1 MGYLP
6 LPIVVDD
13 GTAQITA
20 FGLNIRGRRRLK
32 PAIAGTGGQYRNL
45 PHHATLL
52 AAVMGVPALFR
63 FLQSKYPRIVEAVE
77 EEEAPPNTD
86 LDGNTTSANVDI
98 LTPNPN
104 GTEFDNLYLDMNGI
118 VHPCTHPEGKP
129 APESEEEMMVEV
141 FKYTERVVNM
151 VRPRRLL
158 FMAIDGVAPRAKM
171 NQQRSR
177 RFRSCQDAAIAAEEL
192 KSAIAEWEAMG
203 KVVSDDI
210 KNKKSWDQNAIT
222 PGTPFMALLA
232 ASLRYWVVQK
242 MNTDPGWKNLQVIIS
257 DASVPGEGEHKIM
270 DWIRRQRVAPGYD
283 PNTQHVIYGLDADL
297 IMLAL
302 ATHEPHFRVLR
313 EDVFDQAKKPACHQC
328 GGLDHRAAD
337 CTIFKKFRLDRSSE
351 PAKVNGALQER
362 TGFIFL
368 NVSILREYLKIALV
382 RADLPFAFDFELA
395 IDDWIFLIFMVGN
408 DFLPHLPSLD
418 IRQGG
423 ITTLINIW
431 KAELPRMGG
440 FVTNHGHIHM
450 DRLQIILE
458 GLAKQE
464 GDLLRKAHED
474 EERQKDK
481 RRQADERRAAER
493 SHVEES
499 NKRARPS
506 IDNREP
512 PPKKT
517 SSTAPTLLPS
527 LTYIPVP
534 VKIPS
539 SLPSGLPSSLP
550 ARPSFDMFLQ
560 SDPGPSEPSPSAP
573 VTVGATSNHD
583 VVANRKAM
591 RMANMSAAEA
601 LRTELAGLKT
611 LGRNAPPAPAPAP
624 AVTIEQTVAAVVA
637 VSEVDGTPTEE
648 PVDSMM
654 TVPEAMTPVT
664 IVDAEM
670 VSVTAGSEN
679 MASGNDS
686 PRGVKRKA
694 DVVKEEDD
702 DMDASGEDDADDVS
716 EDDAAPEVIGAVV
729 PKKSKTE
736 EHDDIHLWEPG
747 YPARYYK
754 SKFEVDLNTDAGRE
768 FRAQVTKSYVEGLC
782 WVLHYYYQ
790 GTPSWGWFYPYHYAP
805 FAGDFEDV
813 PQMNIQFRIGQPFK
827 PFEQLMSVFP
837 AASRKHIPEVFHS
850 LMLEDSSPIIDFYP
864 KEFEIDMNG
873 QTAVWKGIALLP
885 FIDEGRLL
893 DAMKP
898 LYPKLSKEETHRNNW
913 GSGSLFTSEHHT
925 MYHFLC
931 GLYTKRKRLEAV
943 PLDPRTSNYL
953 AGQVVADPLQVPGA
967 TYQSPLTTMDLED
980 IPNDR
985 SISALYYF
993 PKQVTPHKSVLLPGV
1008 VPAPKVLTAADHSF
1022 VKSGGGEMNQRGGR
1036 GGGRGR
1042 GPSRDNNF
1050 ATQSAYGRGG
1060 GGGGGQRQGYGVYS
1074 AGGYQDNYSYGGGD
1088 GGRGGRGDYRDDS
1101 YSRGA
1106 PQHLVGYG
1114 GYQQQS
1120 GGVGRGAQNGYGG
1133 GRGSYGAPTAP
1144 PHVRGGGAPG
1154 YYNGGGQGSQYGA
1167 PAQGPYGG
1175 YDSGR
1180 GRGRGGY
1187 GGGY

>member
-1 MGYLP
+1 M
-6 LPIVVDD
+6 
-13 GTAQITA
+13 
-20 FGLNIRGRRRLK
+20 
-32 PAIAGTGGQYRNL
+32 AI
-45 PHHATLL
+45 
-52 AAVMGVPALFR
+52 
-63 FLQSKYPRIVEAVE
+63 EAVE
-77 EEEAPPNTD
+77 EDDAKVAD
-86 LDGNTTSANVDI
+86 ADGNSTSASVDI
-98 LTPNPN
+98 SQPNPN

-129 APESEEEMMVEV
+129 APETEEEMMVEI
-141 FKYTERVVNM
+141 FKYTERVVSM

-177 RFRSCQDAAIAAEEL
+177 RFRSSQDAAIAAEEL

-210 KNKKSWDQNAIT
+210 KNKKSWDYNAIT
-222 PGTPFMALLA
+222 PGTPFMSLLA
-232 ASLRYWVVQK
+232 TSLRYWVVKK
-242 MNTDPGWKNLQVIIS
+242 MNTDPGWKNVIIS

-270 DWIRRQRVAPGYD
+270 DWIRRQRVAPGYN

-351 PAKVNGALQER
+351 PAKVNGALQEPR

-368 NVSILREYLKIALV
+368 NVSILREYLKIALGQSS
-382 RADLPFAFDFELA
+382 DLPFTFDFELA

-423 ITTLINIW
+423 ITTLVNIW

-493 SHVEES
+493 NHVEDS

-506 IDNREP
+506 IDNRDP
-512 PPKKT
+512 SRKA
-517 SSTAPTLLPS
+517 SVAPTALPS

-534 VKIPS
+534 MKTSS
-539 SLPSGLPSSLP
+539 SLPPGLPSSLP

-560 SDPGPSEPSPSAP
+560 SDPGQTETSTVPAAP
-573 VTVGATSNHD
+573 AAVGVSSNHD

-611 LGRNAPPAPAPAP
+611 LGRNAPASLAPAATVDQ
-624 AVTIEQTVAAVVA
+624 AVTVAVVA
-637 VSEVDGTPTEE
+637 TAPNPEVDDTPTE
-648 PVDSMM
+648 PLPSAADAVMFIADAVTPA
-654 TVPEAMTPVT
+654 TVTDADMQSATPASE
-664 IVDAEM
+664 IM
-670 VSVTAGSEN
+670 VSS
-679 MASGNDS
+679 DS
-686 PRGVKRKA
+686 PRGVKRTADEVKA
-694 DVVKEEDD
+694 EDD
-702 DMDASGEDDADDVS
+702 DMDASGEDEDV
-716 EDDAAPEVIGAVV
+716 EDYDNEAVPEIIGAVV
-729 PKKSKTE
+729 IKKSKTE

-747 YPARYYK
+747 YQARYYR
-754 SKFEVDLNTDAGRE
+754 SKFEVDLDTDSGRE
-768 FRAQVTKSYVEGLC
+768 FRSQVTKSYVEGLC

-790 GTPSWGWFYPYHYAP
+790 GTPSWQWFYPYHYAP
-805 FAGDFEDV
+805 FAGDCEDV
-813 PQMNIQFRIGQPFK
+813 PQMNIQFRMGQPFK

-837 AASRKHIPEVFHS
+837 PASRKHIPEVFHH
-850 LMLEDSSPIIDFYP
+850 LMLEATSPIIEFYP
-864 KEFEIDMNG
+864 TEFEIDMNG
-873 QTAVWKGIALLP
+873 QTATWKGISLLP
-885 FIDEGRLL
+885 FIDEARLL
-893 DAMKP
+893 EAMKP
-898 LYPKLSKEETHRNNW
+898 LYPKLSKEEAHRNTW
-913 GSGSLFTSEHHT
+913 GSGSLFTSEHHS

-943 PLDPRTSNYL
+943 PLDPKTSNFL

-967 TYQSPLTTMDLED
+967 TYQSPLPTMGLED

-985 SISALYYF
+985 SISVLYYF
-993 PKQVTPHKSVLLPGV
+993 PKQTSPHRSVLLPGV
-1008 VPAPKVLTAADHSF
+1008 VPPPKVLSAADHSF
-1022 VKSGGGEMNQRGGR
+1022 VKSGGGEMNQRGGGR

-1042 GPSRDNNF
+1042 GGRDNNF
-1050 ATQSAYGRGG
+1050 STQSAFGRGSG
-1060 GGGGGQRQGYGVYS
+1060 GAGGQNKAYGVYG
-1074 AGGYQDNYSYGGGD
+1074 AGGYQENYSYGGGG
-1088 GGRGGRGDYRDDS
+1088 GGRGGRGDYRGDDS
-1101 YSRGA
+1101 YNRGA
-1106 PQHLVGYG
+1106 PQHLLGYG

-1120 GGVGRGAQNGYGG
+1120 GGVGRGSHNGYGG
-1133 GRGSYGAPTAP
+1133 GRGNYGTPSMP
-1144 PHVRGGGAPG
+1144 PQVGRGGVPAPG
-1154 YYNGGGQGSQYGA
+1154 YYNGAAQGAQYGA
-1167 PAQGPYGG
+1167 QSPYGG
-1175 YDSGR
+1175 YDTGR
-1180 GRGRGGY
+1180 GGRGRGGY
-1187 GGGY
+1187 GNGY